1 MKHTRKIISAIVLS
15 GVLMGCTP
23 ADPSSNASTSGSSTT
38 AAATEAGQSTTA
50 GEGTTTPGTQP
61 PVITQAIDP
70 NIILAEGDGISIT
83 SGEVEVEFNK
93 MLDSMRVEYSQE
105 MVDSAIGSLQSQKVN
120 ILEQFVRNALL
131 DKKGEELGIMADSTQ
146 ALERYDQIMKDNI
159 ASYGGEE
166 QFDQV
171 LTMAGFTQES
181 YKEEVLKSL
190 RYETVAQEVTKE
202 ITVSEAEIS
211 STYEEVKAMEYTRQ
225 PGATLYHIF
234 FGEPDEAG
242 AEAKAKEAKQK
253 LNDGAD
259 FADLAKEYGKDGT
272 AQSGGLLGAFP
283 YQNQELAPD
292 FMNEAIKLKEGEISE
307 PVKTVFGW
315 HLIKAENVQTEPVT
329 LALTD
334 SITLENGQQITVSEN
349 IRMNLLNEKRNT
361 YLTELFT
368 QWEETFNVKKYPDQ
382 IPMNVPVES
391 EESTEDPAD
400 GSTQP

>member
-23 ADPSSNASTSGSSTT
+23 ADPASNASTSGSSTT
-38 AAATEAGQSTTA
+38 ASATEAGQSTTA

-93 MLDSMRVEYSQE
+93 MLDSMRAEYSQE

-131 DKKGEELGIMADSTQ
+131 DKKGEELGIMADSAQ

-171 LTMAGFTQES
+171 LTRAGFTQES

-253 LNDGAD
+253 LSDGAD
-259 FADLAKEYGKDGT
+259 FADLAREYGKDGT

-334 SITLENGQQITVSEN
+334 SMTLENGQQITVSEN

>member
-23 ADPSSNASTSGSSTT
+23 ADPASNASTSGSSTT
-38 AAATEAGQSTTA
+38 ASATEAGQSTTA

-93 MLDSMRVEYSQE
+93 MLDSMRAEYSQE

-131 DKKGEELGIMADSTQ
+131 DKKGEELGIMADSAQ

-253 LNDGAD
+253 LSDGAD
-259 FADLAKEYGKDGT
+259 FADLAREYGKDGT

-334 SITLENGQQITVSEN
+334 SMTLENGQQITVSEN